1 MTRASGVLK
10 KELIKKLEEYFG
22 LKFKRHGEGSANKFY
37 NSEKAFYCAF
47 FGKKLFQSLT
57 KSNFETWLQLNNQ
70 KGYLIYGLPDANNN
84 ISVYMCDFPEY
95 IIKSAG
101 EFEKKDEQKYLNFQV
116 KDGKLQI
123 KEHPECYL
131 DKKFEYLS
139 TCDVNDSN
147 VVENEPDEAS
157 DVVID
162 LVSNQP
168 IQEIADDPTE
178 GNYKLADAALELFCE
193 QEKISEIISVLKRK
207 KNIVLQG
214 PPGVGKTFMAKQL
227 AAVIV
232 GQKTSSQI
240 CMIQFHQSYGYEE
253 FIRGWRPKADGS
265 FEIKDGVF
273 LKFCERAKKAPDK
286 PFVFLI
292 DEINRGNLSRI
303 FGETMM
309 LIEADKR
316 SADYAIELPHQKD
329 GEKTFFIPDNIF
341 LIGMMNTADRS
352 LAMVDYA
359 LRRRF
364 VFFDIKPAFDSD
376 KFKSNLQRK
385 GVPVGILNAVVQR
398 IGKVNK
404 EIAADTSSL
413 GDGYQI
419 GHSFFCPDLGSI
431 ADEGWYRQIILYE
444 IMPLLKEYWFD
455 KPDNVAQTIDF
466 LLHDL

>member
-1 MTRASGVLK
+1 MTRASGVIK
-10 KELIKKLEEYFG
+10 KELIGKLEEYFG

-70 KGYLIYGLPDANNN
+70 KGYLIYGLPDKDNN
-84 ISVYMCDFPEY
+84 ISVYMCDFPES

-139 TCDVNDSN
+139 TCNANDSN
-147 VVENEPDEAS
+147 VEENEPDEAS
-157 DVVID
+157 DDVVD
-162 LVSNQP
+162 LLSNQS

-178 GNYKLADAALELFCE
+178 RDYKLADAALELFCE
-193 QEKISEIISVLKRK
+193 QAKISEILSVLKRK

-214 PPGVGKTFMAKQL
+214 PPGVGKTFMAKKL
-227 AAVIV
+227 AAVMV
-232 GQKTSSQI
+232 GQKISDQI

-273 LKFCERAKKAPDK
+273 LKFCERAQKAPDK

-303 FGETMM
+303 FGETML
-309 LIEADKR
+309 LIESDKR
-316 SADYAIELPHQKD
+316 SEEYALSLPHQKA
-329 GEKTFFIPDNIF
+329 GEDTFFIPENVF
-341 LIGMMNTADRS
+341 FIGMMNTADRS

-376 KFKSNLQRK
+376 KFKTNLQK
-385 GVPVGILNAVVQR
+385 NGVPAVILNAIIQR
-398 IGKVNK
+398 ISKVNK
-404 EIAADTSSL
+404 EISADTSCL
-413 GDGYQI
+413 GEGYQI
-419 GHSFFCPDLGSI
+419 GHSFFCPDGGCVV
-431 ADEGWYRQIILYE
+431 DESWYRQIVLYE
-444 IMPLLKEYWFD
+444 ISPLLKEYWFD